1 MLANPCKK
9 GFHLLFTM
17 SLKSVGRRA
26 PLTVA
31 GMYQTSA
38 NLAGKQFL
46 TLKNA
51 NTILPEPHN
60 YQT

>member
-1 MLANPCKK
+1 MLADPCKK

-17 SLKSVGRRA
+17 SLKSMGRRA
-26 PLTVA
+26 PLTMA
-31 GMYQTSA
+31 RMYQTCA

-51 NTILPEPHN
+51 NTILPEPHH